1 MALAAKYGLPFSLT
15 PSPIFEKVY
24 PNPNKVNFFGVIR
37 SYLSNANE
45 KNEYQIM
52 ALFLTD
58 YNNGLIKDWL
68 LS

>member
-37 SYLSNANE
+37 SYLSNAN
-45 KNEYQIM
+45 KKMNIKLWPY
-52 ALFLTD
+52 FL
-58 YNNGLIKDWL
+58 LIITMG
-68 LS
+68 